1 MLQLIEIDKL
11 VQHPDNPRKDLGD
24 LIELADSIKANGILQ
39 NLTVVPYI
47 GEVTGEPIE
56 GLYRVVI
63 GHRRLAAAKLA
74 GLKEV
79 PCIISKMSPADQVA
93 TMLLENM
100 QRNDLTVYEQAQG
113 FQMLLNFGDS
123 VGMVSLRTGFSE
135 NTVRRRIKLLE
146 LDQEKFK
153 SSVQRGAT
161 LFDYAQLE
169 MVENLD
175 LRNKVLD
182 EIGTPNFKWKLQ
194 QAIEKEKNDKVIAI
208 MLTQISAFAT
218 EIEDSNGLRYITA
231 YYPSQYK
238 DKEIEMPVD
247 ADAVQYYYL
256 ASEYNYITLY
266 SNTKEALEIDTV
278 TKEKESQ
285 RKARHNALEKISKR
299 AVEFRRDFI
308 RNISNEKAKK
318 NMGFIVENMVSA
330 LLGNYVRLLHDDFAD
345 LMGVD
350 LDKGDMLEVK
360 NIVEDLRKQPDRYM
374 LIATY
379 CLLDGEERRRY
390 YSPYDCTYLENGYL
404 DRVYY
409 FIEGLGYEISDE
421 ERQLQDGTHELFIT
435 SED

>member
-318 NMGFIVENMVSA
+318 KYGIH
-330 LLGNYVRLLHDDFAD
+330 R
-345 LMGVD
+345 
-350 LDKGDMLEVK
+350 
-360 NIVEDLRKQPDRYM
+360 
-374 LIATY
+374 
-379 CLLDGEERRRY
+379 
-390 YSPYDCTYLENGYL
+390 
-404 DRVYY
+404 
-409 FIEGLGYEISDE
+409 
-421 ERQLQDGTHELFIT
+421 
-435 SED
+435 